1 MLAKKITGMSYE
13 LKNYSESYL
22 EKQFEIGNQHIST
35 WLGGQQTAVD
45 RLREI
50 YSQDDFDPE
59 TKYYALQEG
68 QVVGFIPAKIPPNQ
82 TEGLSANLE
91 FPIIAPGN
99 EDVEGL
105 LMDFAFDSLRKK
117 GVNKVISRASPRW
130 GKTMAYAEKYNYSSK
145 KLMWKNAQLELE
157 SYNGGAFEH
166 QVVSDVRE
174 SDLDEI
180 KEILISFRENSE
192 KEAQNQL
199 DLLGNISNR
208 VTSWK
213 IVRESGKIVG
223 HDHLVQDI
231 LDNRKSRMNAIYAK
245 SDAIRDSI
253 MDAHVQA
260 AKASGIHYISNFFFG
275 PSEQMDEPYRKY
287 GFEIS
292 DLYAFEK
299 QL

>member
-1 MLAKKITGMSYE
+1 MSYE

-22 EKQFEIGNQHIST
+22 ERQFEIGNKHIST
-35 WLGGQQTAVD
+35 WLGGQQTPVD
-45 RLREI
+45 RLRKI

-59 TKYYALQEG
+59 TKYYALQDG
-68 QVVGFIPAKIPPNQ
+68 QVVGFIPAKILTNQ

-91 FPIIAPGN
+91 FPLIAPGN
-99 EDVEGL
+99 EDVEEL

-117 GVNKVISRASPRW
+117 GIKKVISRASPRW
-130 GKTMAYAEKYNYSSK
+130 GKTMEYTEKYNYSSK
-145 KLMWKNAQLELE
+145 KLMWKNAQLEIVSYKGGSDEQLE
-157 SYNGGAFEH
+157 
-166 QVVSDVRE
+166 VSEVRE
-174 SDLDEI
+174 SDLAEI
-180 KEILISFRENSE
+180 KEILISFRENSN

-199 DLLGNISNR
+199 DLLTKISDR

-213 IVRESGKIVG
+213 IVREAGQIVG
-223 HDHLVQDI
+223 HDHLVQDKF
-231 LDNRKSRMNAIYAK
+231 DNRKSRMNAIYAT

-260 AKASGIHYISNFFFG
+260 AKASGIQFISNFFFG